1 VTGPLDVTRPSSAS
15 REPSV
20 CAVLLGEDDALQV
33 ATRAQ
38 ARPPRSVICA
48 ASAADGVR
56 RALEQHTEWIWL
68 LDGSALPSPDTL
80 ARLLDGLK
88 ALGDN
93 VPALLASKIL
103 ACDGTLALGM
113 VPWPRRGQ
121 IEQAMF
127 AFERHSVP
135 IRATPGASLLVSTA
149 VAQEHSPPADR
160 LASGL
165 AILGWTARM
174 LRRGSGFQVPASVA
188 SLRERDRGDLESFGR
203 DPLDE
208 ACGAGSLLAT
218 DAWDFKERLWLGGD
232 MLAGAART
240 VKADH
245 ISPWAIAGAVLRGLR
260 TPT

>member
-1 VTGPLDVTRPSSAS
+1 VTGRLGVTRPSSAS

-20 CAVLLGEDDALQV
+20 CGVLLGEDDALQA
-33 ATRAQ
+33 ATGAQ

-48 ASAADGVR
+48 ANAADGVR
-56 RALEQHTEWIWL
+56 RALEQHTEWIWF
-68 LDGSALPSPDTL
+68 LDGSALPTPDTL
-80 ARLLDGLK
+80 AQLLDALE

-103 ACDGTLALGM
+103 AGDGTLALGM

-121 IEQAMF
+121 IELAMF
-127 AFERHSVP
+127 AFERHTVP

-174 LRRGSGFQVPASVA
+174 LRRESGFQVPASVA
-188 SLRERDRGDLESFGR
+188 SLREEDRCDSEGFGR
-203 DPLDE
+203 NPLDE

-218 DAWDFKERLWLGGD
+218 DAWDFKERLWLSGD

-245 ISPWAIAGAVLRGLR
+245 ISPWAIAGSVLRGLR
-260 TPT
+260 TPA